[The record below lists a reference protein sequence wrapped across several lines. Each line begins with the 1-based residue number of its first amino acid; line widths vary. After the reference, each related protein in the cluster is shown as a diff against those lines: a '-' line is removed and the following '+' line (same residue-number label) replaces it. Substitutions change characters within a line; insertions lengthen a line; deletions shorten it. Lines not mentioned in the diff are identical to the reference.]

1 MNYIDP
7 KVSRDLETALAGD
20 DKLEIRLWLRL
31 LTCSNLIEQQVRNGL
46 REDFA
51 TTLPRFDILAQLDRS
66 PDGLSM
72 GELSSLLMVSN
83 GNVTGLIDRLANEGL
98 VERQSVP
105 GDRRTIRVK
114 LTAAG
119 KEQFDQMTPAHERW
133 IDGML
138 GSLGRE
144 DQEQLYGLLG
154 ELKKS
159 IQNGGEG

>member
-1 MNYIDP
+1 MNYVDP

-20 DKLEIRLWLRL
+20 DKLELRLWLRL
-31 LTCSNLIEQQVRNGL
+31 LTCSNLIEQHVRNGL

-98 VERQSVP
+98 VARQSVP
-105 GDRRTIRVK
+105 GDRRTIRVR
-114 LTAAG
+114 LTERG
-119 KEQFDQMTPAHERW
+119 KAQFDQMTPAHERW
-133 IDGML
+133 IDDML
-138 GSLGRE
+138 GSLARE

-159 IQNGGEG
+159 IRNGGEG